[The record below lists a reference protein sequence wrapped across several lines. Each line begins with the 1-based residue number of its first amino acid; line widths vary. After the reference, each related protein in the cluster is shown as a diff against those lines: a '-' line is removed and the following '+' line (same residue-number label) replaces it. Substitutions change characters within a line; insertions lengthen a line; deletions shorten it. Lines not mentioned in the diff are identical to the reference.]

1 MKSDRRALYTK
12 MILKQSFLEIM
23 RDKPINKITVK
34 EVCVKADINRATFYA
49 HFTDVYD
56 MLNTIENELYDVIQN
71 SFERGWET
79 KSLEELLTEVCT
91 DIKKNG
97 EVYNVILSENGD
109 KSFLN
114 RVLNIAYERC
124 MFAWSAKTQSE
135 DITKLEKIYHF
146 FSHGSAAVILSWVQN
161 GMRESPKAIA
171 GFIKEITEKGLGFLE
186 RSK

>member
-1 MKSDRRALYTK
+1 MKSDRRAQYTK

-34 EVCVKADINRATFYA
+34 EVCEKAEINRATFYA
-49 HFTDVYD
+49 HYTDVYD
-56 MLNTIENELYDVIQN
+56 MLNTIENELYDVIYN

-97 EVYNVILSENGD
+97 EVYNIVLSENGD

-114 RVLNIAYERC
+114 RILNIAYERC
-124 MFAWSAKTQSE
+124 IMSWTSKTYSADISE
-135 DITKLEKIYHF
+135 LEKIYHF
-146 FSHGSAAVILSWVQN
+146 FSHGSAAVILSWVQK
-161 GMRESPKAIA
+161 GMPEPPEKIA
-171 GFIKEITEKGLGFLE
+171 KFINEITEKGLTFLE
-186 RSK
+186 SNK